1 MQKIYDERFCR
12 MWEFYLASSEIAF
25 RHLGLTVFQIQMA
38 HRHSQVPQ
46 TRDYIARLENEIK
59 ETADKKSRAA

>member
-1 MQKIYDERFCR
+1 

-38 HRHSQVPQ
+38 HSHMEVPP
-46 TRDYIARLENEIK
+46 TRDYIMQLEKEIG
-59 ETADKKSRAA
+59 ETAENKGKAA